1 MKRLDFPVH
10 NIIRNLQRSTLIKI
24 HNPKIIHRVHDNV
37 LKVSK
42 KDERF
47 TLFEMFNT
55 ISDELWSELGRVEE
69 INSFRRETQ
78 SFYIDLL
85 SSIYFDENNLFP
97 KDTKSISYSM
107 LRKIRSNISEALPYY
122 VFEDETTSAHLRLM
136 INKIDS
142 IIDAQVIV
150 R

>member
-1 MKRLDFPVH
+1 
-10 NIIRNLQRSTLIKI
+10 
-24 HNPKIIHRVHDNV
+24 
-37 LKVSK
+37 
-42 KDERF
+42 
-47 TLFEMFNT
+47 MFNT
-55 ISDELWSELGRVEE
+55 ISDELWSELNKIDE

-85 SSIYFDENNLFP
+85 SNIYFDENNLFP
-97 KDTKSISYSM
+97 KDTKSISFSM
-107 LRKIRSNISEALPYY
+107 LKKIRSNISEALPYY

-142 IIDAQVIV
+142 VLDAQMMV

>member
-1 MKRLDFPVH
+1 
-10 NIIRNLQRSTLIKI
+10 
-24 HNPKIIHRVHDNV
+24 
-37 LKVSK
+37 
-42 KDERF
+42 
-47 TLFEMFNT
+47 MFDT
-55 ISDELWSELGRVEE
+55 ISNELWSELGRIEE

-85 SSIYFDENNLFP
+85 STIYFDENSLFP

-107 LRKIRSNISEALPYY
+107 LRKIKSNISEALPYY

-142 IIDAQVIV
+142 IIDAQVMV